1 LKRRYKPFRGSNVED
16 EQVRTRRRITK
27 QAIDLAMQGKWREA
41 VAANKSLIENH
52 AAGDVETYNRL
63 GRSYLE
69 VGEYEPARQAYARAL
84 DLDRYNVIAR
94 KNLERLQRLQG
105 AGIAV
110 AESPNRFEP
119 GSFLEETGKAG
130 VVTLHHPG
138 AEPVVA
144 GLVAGDKV
152 QLKAEGKKL
161 VIQNNRGDY
170 IGLVEPKHAFRL
182 LRLMA
187 GGNRYSANII
197 SNGGTLTVMIREVY
211 QDPSQVGHVSFP
223 PRGFERLRP
232 YVNERLAHR
241 SAETGEEGEEEENY
255 GEIDRED
262 GLDGLFEESADFDD
276 KVNGDY

>member
-1 LKRRYKPFRGSNVED
+1 MED
-16 EQVRTRRRITK
+16 EQVRTKRRIIK

-52 AAGDVETYNRL
+52 AAGDVDAYNRL
-63 GRSYLE
+63 GRAYLE
-69 VGEYEPARQAYARAL
+69 VGEYEQARQAYARAL

-94 KNLERLQRLQG
+94 KNLDRLQRLEG
-105 AGIAV
+105 ATIAV
-110 AESPNRFEP
+110 ADSPTRFEP

-130 VVTLHHPG
+130 VATLYHPG

-144 GLVAGDKV
+144 ALVAGDKV
-152 QLKAEGKKL
+152 QIKVEGKKL
-161 VIQNNRGDY
+161 VVQNNRGDY

-182 LRLMA
+182 LRLIS

-197 SNGGTLTVMIREVY
+197 SNEGTLTVMIRETY

-232 YVNERLAHR
+232 YVNDRLFR
-241 SAETGEEGEEEENY
+241 RQLETDEEGEDEEMF
-255 GEIDRED
+255 GESGRED
-262 GLDGLFEESADFDD
+262 DVEGMLRETADFDD
-276 KVNGDY
+276 KTSGDY